1 MLVPMLDRV
10 FLGWDGPFLERAAS
24 WLVARR
30 DELPSCWVLVP
41 TSQSGR
47 RLREALAEQASGA
60 LLSPRITTAGSLLS
74 LSDSDVAADW
84 MERVAWLEL
93 LGEIDDWEPYQELFP
108 QAPEGDADWAYGLA
122 TDWVS
127 LRRSLQEN
135 GLTLQSAA
143 KKLARSV
150 EHGRWQA
157 LSELERLM
165 ERKLDFWGLRSG
177 SKVLAAGVKIP
188 AGIHSVVLAGITEMP
203 PLLEKTLHAW
213 SGKVTALIAAP
224 VGEEEAFSQLGRPLK
239 SWTQRI
245 LPWPT
250 GDQGSVTLV
259 ADPRQE
265 VVGALRT
272 LAENQTPSSEVAL
285 GCSDSV
291 TGDLLAQAFKQ
302 AGWPAFH
309 PAAKSVP
316 SGLLRWFRAWSAWLK
331 DPKLAT
337 LMDLFSMPETAA
349 WVGES
354 REETASVL
362 SRLCDKWMVLRPHD
376 LRRRLQNSE
385 FPNEAER
392 LAVVKL
398 ISAVAEAERWRNEFL
413 NQNFPDPLT
422 RLLEVLA
429 RTHQETEPE
438 AAMINDWIASAE
450 PVMRR
455 VKREAAF
462 WIDLMLEEIPCPAP
476 EPPEGRVIDVQGWL
490 ELLYEP
496 GRHLVLCGMNDGKV
510 PPCKTGDPWLGDPVG
525 SQLGLIGNADRAAR
539 DAFLYH
545 AMLKARHDSG
555 RVDIFCSKVGSGGE
569 ALLPSR
575 LLLTA
580 NRNELPQRVKFLFQ
594 DVEPP
599 EADMR
604 WHADWKWKPH
614 AVEKLEK
621 LSVTS
626 FSNWLAC
633 PFRFYLKHV
642 LRMQSPDPQRVEWN
656 ARDFGNVAHLILE
669 RWGRDK
675 IARDST
681 DPDALHAWL
690 CAELDRVVIE
700 WFGKNPPLSVRLQT
714 ESLRQRCAWFAQVQ
728 AEIRAEGWE
737 TIGLEQRFKLE
748 IGSTVVSGTY
758 DRLDRHRDSG
768 ALRVID
774 YKTGKVDSVEKEHR
788 VKVGTSICLPPH
800 TPADCPV
807 IHSAESS
814 GKTTSFRWKNL
825 QLPLYAL
832 ALKQSGGILP
842 GLCYFHFGA
851 TAMLVKLDE
860 WKDFTEQD
868 LSAASDCA
876 SWVIEQIADGVF
888 WPPAEKVPHDDFEPL
903 ATGRRLE
910 ERCDAPATASGQLT
924 KFSRPAPDS

>member
-30 DELPSCWVLVP
+30 DELPSCLVLVP

-47 RLREALAEQASGA
+47 RLREALAEQAGGA
-60 LLSPRITTAGSLLS
+60 LLSPRIATPGSLLS
-74 LSDSDVAADW
+74 ISDPNVAADW
-84 MERVAWLEL
+84 MERVAWLEM
-93 LGEIDDWEPYQELFP
+93 LGEIDDWEPFQELFP

-122 TDWVS
+122 TEWVG

-143 KKLARSV
+143 KKLAGSV
-150 EHGRWQA
+150 ENGRWKA
-157 LSELERLM
+157 LSEMESLM
-165 ERKLDFWGLRSG
+165 ERKLQFWGLRSR

-188 AGIHSVVLAGITEMP
+188 AGIRSVVLAGITEMP

-213 SGKVTALIAAP
+213 DGKVTALIAAP
-224 VGEEEAFSQLGRPLK
+224 EGEEDAFSQLGRPLK

-250 GDQGSVTLV
+250 GDHGSVTLV

-265 VVGALRT
+265 AVGALRT
-272 LAENQTPSSEVAL
+272 LAENHTPSNEVAL
-285 GCSDSV
+285 GCSDAV
-291 TGDLLAQAFKQ
+291 TGDLLAQTFKQ

-316 SGLLRWFRAWSAWLK
+316 GGLLRWFRVWSAWLK

-354 REETASVL
+354 REETASAL
-362 SRLCDKWMVLRPHD
+362 SRLRDKWMVLRPHD
-376 LRRRLQNSE
+376 LRHRLQNQLFS
-385 FPNEAER
+385 NEPER
-392 LAVVKL
+392 LDVAKL
-398 ISAVAEAERWRNEFL
+398 LSAVTEAERWRNEFL
-413 NQNFPDPLT
+413 SRNFPET
-422 RLLEVLA
+422 MTGLLEVLA
-429 RTHQETEPE
+429 RVHQETESE
-438 AAMINDWIASAE
+438 AGVIRDWVASAE

-476 EPPEGRVIDVQGWL
+476 EPPDGRVIDVQGWL

-496 GRHLVLCGMNDGKV
+496 GRHLVLCGMNEGKV
-510 PPCKTGDPWLGDPVG
+510 PPCKTGDPWLGDSAG

-545 AMLKARHDSG
+545 TMLEARRDGG
-555 RVDIFCSKVGSGGE
+555 RVDIFCSKSGSGGE

-575 LLLTA
+575 LLLA
-580 NRNELPQRVKFLFQ
+580 AHREELPHRVKFLFQ
-594 DVEPP
+594 EVEPP
-599 EADMR
+599 EAGMR
-604 WHADWKWKPH
+604 WHADWKWQPH
-614 AVEKLEK
+614 ALEKLEK

-642 LRMQSPDPQRVEWN
+642 LRMQTPEPERVEWS
-656 ARDFGNVAHLILE
+656 ARDFGNIAHAILE

-675 IARDST
+675 IARDLT
-681 DPDALHAWL
+681 DPAALHAWL
-690 CAELDRVVIE
+690 CAALDRVVNE

-714 ESLRQRCAWFAQVQ
+714 ESLRQRFAWFAQVQ
-728 AEIRAEGWE
+728 AGIRADGWE
-737 TIGLEQRFKLE
+737 TIGLEQRFRLE
-748 IGSTVVSGTY
+748 IGSLVVSGTY
-758 DRLDRHRDSG
+758 DRLDRHCESG

-774 YKTGKVDSVEKEHR
+774 YKTGKVDSVEREHR
-788 VKVGTSICLPPH
+788 AKLTTSTHLPPH
-800 TPADCPV
+800 TPANCPV

-814 GKTTSFRWKNL
+814 GKSTSFRWKNL

-832 ALKQSGGILP
+832 ALKQSGGVLP

-851 TAMLVKLDE
+851 TESLVKLDE

-876 SWVIEQIADGVF
+876 AWIIEQIANGVF
-888 WPPAEKVPHDDFEPL
+888 WPPAEKVTHDDFEAL

-910 ERCDAPATASGQLT
+910 ERCDAPATARDQ
-924 KFSRPAPDS
+924 PAD